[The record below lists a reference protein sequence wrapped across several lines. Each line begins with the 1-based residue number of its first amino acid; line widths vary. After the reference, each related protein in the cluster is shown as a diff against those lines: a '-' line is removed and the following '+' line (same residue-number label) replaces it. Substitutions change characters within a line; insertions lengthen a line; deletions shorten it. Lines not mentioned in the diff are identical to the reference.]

1 MCGEH
6 AGKTY
11 LVAGASGGIG
21 LCLSRK
27 LAASGATVLLLA
39 RNRER
44 LEQALR
50 TLPPGNHA
58 IIPFDVA
65 KLADIAGL
73 IDSLLV
79 SYNKIDGCVYCVGN
93 GDIARLRDLSYER
106 LHAIMLTNFYAFIE
120 FVRSLTQKKPK
131 KQCMSIVGISSLA
144 SIAPE
149 KYFTIYAA
157 SKAAMETAVCCLAL
171 ELAIK
176 NTTIN
181 TIRPGVV
188 ATSRLAHLN
197 EFTGDIGTKIKESG
211 FQPLGLIPPE
221 DVADMALYLLS
232 DTAKFITGAAIPING
247 GALC

>member
-1 MCGEH
+1 M
-6 AGKTY
+6 
-11 LVAGASGGIG
+11 
-21 LCLSRK
+21 
-27 LAASGATVLLLA
+27 
-39 RNRER
+39 
-44 LEQALR
+44 
-50 TLPPGNHA
+50 
-58 IIPFDVA
+58 
-65 KLADIAGL
+65 
-73 IDSLLV
+73 
-79 SYNKIDGCVYCVGN
+79 
-93 GDIARLRDLSYER
+93 RDLSYER

-157 SKAAMETAVCCLAL
+157 SKAAMETAVRCLAL

-221 DVADMALYLLS
+221 DVADMTLYLLS
-232 DTAKFITGAAIPING
+232 ERQNSSPARLYPSMAARYAELNGQKPSSHPPFSDGEKSMRPATMELFAYCADTLKASHVSLMHNIFQDSNKLNELLKNKIVFYTTRQK
-247 GALC
+247 LFFC